1 MDWEGSLSKL
11 GVALQP
17 LMDIEDKVAIAYEAL
32 PRPRTADPGRIVDA
46 ALAASAIV
54 SPASLLVPLM
64 PSLLADPSFDPAA
77 RAAAAG
83 VLPEQVVWLVP
94 HIPTGT
100 LRMAL
105 RSRARELH
113 TGRFRVALGGVDIF
127 SIDWQDTAEIR
138 PSFLLLAEALS
149 ESIDDVL
156 NRAALAGLLAFSG
169 RIGARIVA
177 RGVDDDRI
185 ARSYVEVGVFS
196 GTGLHLQAPV
206 VLDRSFA
213 AEGDEVVRAA
223 WFRERSIRVIGGQKS
238 APREALVV
246 VRAPPPSAELD
257 ERALARVL
265 GEAARRVEEEREP
278 LAVMHAIAELLP
290 QIVPVDRLAIWEA
303 DWDAY
308 RLVPRVVIGDELESL
323 ASVDHHLGTGITGSA
338 FLRGTPFNCPD
349 TGADPDAASVPG
361 QREEP
366 AGESL
371 IVIPIIAGSN
381 RLGVLD
387 VWRDGR
393 SKFSEYDVERCAV
406 FGHIA
411 AAAWHNANLYKELE
425 NRSVTDNLTGLLNHR
440 WWAEL
445 APREA
450 AQALRNGSQIAVLY
464 VDLDEFKLVNDT
476 YGHAAGDLV
485 LRGVGVALRRSIRS
499 GDAAVR
505 YGGDE
510 FILLLRDCDDQAAL
524 QVADQV
530 RKSLDELPSAAVGI
544 EPTTASIGVASFPR
558 HGLSLDDVVHA
569 ADSAMYQSKAAGH
582 DQVTVFG
589 GAPTAATGK

>member
-1 MDWEGSLSKL
+1 
-11 GVALQP
+11 
-17 LMDIEDKVAIAYEAL
+17 
-32 PRPRTADPGRIVDA
+32 
-46 ALAASAIV
+46 
-54 SPASLLVPLM
+54 
-64 PSLLADPSFDPAA
+64 
-77 RAAAAG
+77 
-83 VLPEQVVWLVP
+83 
-94 HIPTGT
+94 
-100 LRMAL
+100 
-105 RSRARELH
+105 
-113 TGRFRVALGGVDIF
+113 
-127 SIDWQDTAEIR
+127 
-138 PSFLLLAEALS
+138 
-149 ESIDDVL
+149 
-156 NRAALAGLLAFSG
+156 
-169 RIGARIVA
+169 
-177 RGVDDDRI
+177 
-185 ARSYVEVGVFS
+185 
-196 GTGLHLQAPV
+196 
-206 VLDRSFA
+206 
-213 AEGDEVVRAA
+213 
-223 WFRERSIRVIGGQKS
+223 
-238 APREALVV
+238 
-246 VRAPPPSAELD
+246 
-257 ERALARVL
+257 
-265 GEAARRVEEEREP
+265 
-278 LAVMHAIAELLP
+278 
-290 QIVPVDRLAIWEA
+290 
-303 DWDAY
+303 
-308 RLVPRVVIGDELESL
+308 
-323 ASVDHHLGTGITGSA
+323 
-338 FLRGTPFNCPD
+338 
-349 TGADPDAASVPG
+349 
-361 QREEP
+361 
-366 AGESL
+366 
-371 IVIPIIAGSN
+371 
-381 RLGVLD
+381 VLD